1 MNIKVLFLTCLG
13 LLVSVVAHAQLVVEN
28 TLTVTELVNQI
39 LLGEGVTA
47 TNITYNGMPGD
58 SVHVQVGTF
67 NSESSNI
74 PISEGLIMASG
85 AIDVAVGPN
94 DLGGATENTGF
105 TSFQNDPDLEALISP
120 NTIADC
126 AIVEFDFVAN
136 ADSLRFNYVFA
147 SEEYDEYVCS
157 SFNDA
162 FGFFLSGPGINGPY
176 SNNAENIAIVPGTDI
191 PVAINTVNLGVV
203 GSSGTLS
210 NCEDFHPDW
219 DQNSEYYTSYSGDT
233 TPEYSQFDGMT
244 VSLTALADIE
254 CGAQYHI
261 KIAIGDGGS
270 ASFTD
275 TAFDSAVF
283 LEAGSFAAFGEVFV
297 NVEPNIGGVT
307 VSDPQY
313 ADVVV
318 AGCSDFGVE
327 LTRPEGLPVDS
338 VFVQFGG
345 TAIEGQDYIL
355 GENDTL
361 FFFPDGVDTLNF
373 SIETLWDGIP
383 GENEELIFMVIFP
396 NGCDE
401 YDTAF
406 ATIPMVDPYVLDLA
420 VSDDEVLEC
429 IGETA
434 LLEAEG
440 SNGITP
446 YTYNWSW
453 VDNDGNIQTATGPS
467 YNVVIPPNDATYY
480 TVSVTDP
487 CGFQPF
493 TMDSI
498 LVTNEIPEPLE
509 GNIVDFSQPTCPNE
523 PILFEANAMNGTPP
537 YYYIWEKNFA
547 VEGNDETFEDVDF
560 FDHSINLR
568 VTDDCGEI
576 VRDTV
581 DVVYPAFEPMVA
593 WMEPLEDNCPE
604 GPVALQAFST
614 GGAGETEY
622 TWSQTAGI
630 GEFVLPPVSESSSV
644 LLEGGLNVIQ
654 IQATDRCHRLGL
666 INPLVPGQATGTDT
680 LLVISIDKL
689 QNILTP
695 NGDGKNDVFVIEGA
709 QAFDAAQLIVYDR
722 WGTIV
727 YETDNYEV
735 GSPDPALT
743 YDNPFDGKDLEDGT
757 YFYVI
762 SIDNGDCTESG
773 SLEIISTDN

>member
-1 MNIKVLFLTCLG
+1 MKLRSFFVA
-13 LLVSVVAHAQLVVEN
+13 LLVLLFFGSANAQVTVGN
-28 TLTVTELVNQI
+28 TLTVEELVNEI
-39 LLGEGVTA
+39 LLGEGVVA
-47 TNITYNGMPGD
+47 TNITYNGITAD
-58 SVHVQVGTF
+58 SVYIQVGTF
-67 NSESSNI
+67 DMDDDDSVF
-74 PISEGLIMASG
+74 PIDNGLIMSTST
-85 AIDVAVGPN
+85 IDIVNVNPSTGVIPN
-94 DLGGATENTGF
+94 F
-105 TSFQNDPDLEALISP
+105 SDPDLV
-120 NTIADC
+120 TIAGQNINN
-126 AIVEFDFVAN
+126 AAVIEFDFTVA
-136 ADSLRFNYVFA
+136 ADSVKFNYVFA
-147 SEEYDEYVCS
+147 SNEYPSFTCS
-157 SFNDA
+157 SYNDV
-162 FGFFLSGPGINGPY
+162 FGFFLSGPGITGPY
-176 SNNAENIAIVPGTDI
+176 TDDAINIALVPGTDDI
-191 PVAINTVNLGVV
+191 PVGVNSINSGLPANDQDCLDVNPNYMNDVIYFEEN
-203 GSSGTLS
+203 SP
-210 NCEDFHPDW
+210 PDP
-219 DQNSEYYTSYSGDT
+219 TSIQIPGH
-233 TPEYSQFDGMT
+233 T
-244 VSLTALADIE
+244 VSLRAEADVE
-254 CGAQYHI
+254 CNETYHI
-261 KIAIGDGGS
+261 KLAIGNAADQ
-270 ASFTD
+270 ALQ
-275 TAFDSAVF
+275 SAV
-283 LEAGSFAAFGEVFV
+283 LLQGGSFAAFGEVFV

-338 VFVQFGG
+338 VLVEFGG

-361 FFFPDGVDTLNF
+361 FYFPDGVDTLNF

-383 GENEELIFMVIFP
+383 GENEELVFMIIYP

-401 YDTAF
+401 FDTSF

-446 YTYNWSW
+446 YTYTWSW

-467 YNVVIPPNDATYY
+467 HNVVIPPDDATYY

-487 CGFQPF
+487 CGFEPF
-493 TMDSI
+493 VMDSV

-509 GNIVDFSQPTCPNE
+509 GNIVDFTQPTCPNE

-614 GGAGETEY
+614 GGAGETQY

-630 GEFVLPPVSESSSV
+630 GEFVLPPVSESSSIS
-644 LLEGGLNVIQ
+644 LGGGLNVVQ
-654 IQATDRCHRLGL
+654 VQATDRCHRLGL
-666 INPLVPGQATGTDT
+666 FNPLVPGQATGTDT

-709 QAFDAAQLIVYDR
+709 QAFEAAQLIVYDR

-773 SLEIISTDN
+773 SFQLISADN

>member
-1 MNIKVLFLTCLG
+1 MKLKIFYLSFLG
-13 LLVSVVAHAQLVVEN
+13 LCFSGLASAQLVIN
-28 TLTVTELVNQI
+28 DTLTVTELVNNV

-58 SVHVQVGTF
+58 SVHVQVGYF
-67 NSESSNI
+67 NSENSNV
-74 PISEGLIMASG
+74 PIIEGVIMASG
-85 AIDVAVGPN
+85 NVNVAIGPN
-94 DLGGATENTGF
+94 TGDGSSDASGF
-105 TSFQNDPDLEALISP
+105 TSTDGDADLEDLTG
-120 NTIADC
+120 NTIAINDV
-126 AIVEFDFVAN
+126 AAVEFDFVAN

-147 SEEYDEYVCS
+147 SEEYENYVCCGV
-157 SFNDA
+157 NDA
-162 FGFFLSGPGINGPY
+162 FGFFLSGPGISGPFTNG
-176 SNNAENIAIVPGTDI
+176 AANIALIPNSDVPVT
-191 PVAINTVNLGVV
+191 INTVNN
-203 GSSGTLS
+203 TEADCAES
-210 NCEDFHPDW
+210 NCENLDPNWMDNV
-219 DQNSEYYTSYSGDT
+219 QYYTHNPPGLDPNQHEFEGST
-233 TPEYSQFDGMT
+233 ILM
-244 VSLTALADIE
+244 TALADIE
-254 CGAQYHI
+254 CGAEYHI
-261 KIAIGDGGS
+261 KLAIGDGG
-270 ASFTD
+270 D
-275 TAFDSAVF
+275 HIFDSAVF

-327 LTRPEGLPVDS
+327 LTRPDGLPVDS

-622 TWSQTAGI
+622 TWSQTAGL

-666 INPLVPGQATGTDT
+666 FNPLVPGQATGTDT

-709 QAFDAAQLIVYDR
+709 NAFDAAQLIVYDR

-773 SLEIISTDN
+773 SIEIISTDN